1 MVEIYKQ
8 IFDYDYEFSNYG
20 NIRSMK
26 TGHILKHCKNKGTP
40 LCYVQLMVRGV
51 RSNFYI
57 HQLLCIFYRD
67 GFEKCDYS
75 YEAVMELCELN
86 KLIGKTE
93 DENNN
98 NFKSDEKNIYR
109 IKKNKNK
116 NWKVLI
122 KTDDYKISKNFYNL
136 EDARKY
142 RDEISCLEI
151 PKVKTERE
159 EIVELEKELQAL
171 INN

>member
-8 IFDYDYEFSNYG
+8 IFYYDYEFSNYG
-20 NIRSMK
+20 NIRNTK
-26 TGHILKHCKNKGTP
+26 TKRILKHQQVQDKPQKYVNLQVKGEQTK
-40 LCYVQLMVRGV
+40 
-51 RSNFYI
+51 FYI

-86 KLIGKTE
+86 KLKGKTE
-93 DENNN
+93 DEVNN
-98 NFKSDEKNIYR
+98 NFKCEEKHIYR
-109 IKKNKNK
+109 IKANKNK

-142 RDEISCLEI
+142 RDENSCLEI

-159 EIVELEKELQAL
+159 EIIELEKELQAL

>member
-1 MVEIYKQ
+1 MEI
-8 IFDYDYEFSNYG
+8 
-20 NIRSMK
+20 
-26 TGHILKHCKNKGTP
+26 
-40 LCYVQLMVRGV
+40 
-51 RSNFYI
+51 
-57 HQLLCIFYRD
+57 
-67 GFEKCDYS
+67 
-75 YEAVMELCELN
+75 CELN
-86 KLIGKTE
+86 KLKWKTE
-93 DENNN
+93 DEVNN